1 MEVKCVVVRHRLH
14 RLHRRRSC
22 QNRRNRAST
31 SIRPAFTPSSPHYF
45 FHSFLHSLLPSSSS
59 PPSSPHLPF
68 PFFPQSI
75 LTSIHY
81 SAKTCMAEGSSTPS
95 IFLIPSF
102 LCPPFPLSLLPLY
115 FIAASLFPNVLLFF
129 LSPHSLP
136 PSFLLHLPP
145 PLTHSLLRFFLRSL
159 IPHSCP
165 PSFPHSLHPAVLLS
179 FILSM
184 LLYGGWGW
192 PQPTRRTTNVS
203 FPPLSIRCLLPS
215 FLPVF
220 PTSPRSLLSFSLL
233 SCISILPSFQ
243 HCFFPSS
250 FIASPRP
257 SPSFFSPSLLE
268 GPTDGGQG
276 VARCPCPSVGRDPPA
291 T

>member
-1 MEVKCVVVRHRLH
+1 MRITIRSLLLLPSFLPPPSLSILPSIHSYLNPLFSENMHGRRLVH
-14 RLHRRRSC
+14 PFHLSHSLLPLSPVPSF
-22 QNRRNRAST
+22 ST
-31 SIRPAFTPSSPHYF
+31 SSVFHCRLPLSQCSVVLSLPSFPPSFIPLAFTPS
-45 FHSFLHSLLPSSSS
+45 
-59 PPSSPHLPF
+59 F
-68 PFFPQSI
+68 P
-75 LTSIHY
+75 
-81 SAKTCMAEGSSTPS
+81 
-95 IFLIPSF
+95 
-102 LCPPFPLSLLPLY
+102 
-115 FIAASLFPNVLLFF
+115 
-129 LSPHSLP
+129 
-136 PSFLLHLPP
+136 
-145 PLTHSLLRFFLRSL
+145 HSLLRFFLRSL

>member
-1 MEVKCVVVRHRLH
+1 VSSFVIVFIGFIVVVVVRIVVIVLQPPSVPPSLLPPLIISFTRFFIPSFPPPPPLLPPPTFPFHSSLNPFLPQSTIQRKHAWQKARPPFHLSH
-14 RLHRRRSC
+14 SLLPLSPVPSF
-22 QNRRNRAST
+22 ST
-31 SIRPAFTPSSPHYF
+31 SSVFHCRLPLSQCSVVLSLPSFPPSFIPLAFTPS
-45 FHSFLHSLLPSSSS
+45 
-59 PPSSPHLPF
+59 F
-68 PFFPQSI
+68 P
-75 LTSIHY
+75 
-81 SAKTCMAEGSSTPS
+81 
-95 IFLIPSF
+95 
-102 LCPPFPLSLLPLY
+102 
-115 FIAASLFPNVLLFF
+115 
-129 LSPHSLP
+129 
-136 PSFLLHLPP
+136 
-145 PLTHSLLRFFLRSL
+145 HSLLRFFLRSL